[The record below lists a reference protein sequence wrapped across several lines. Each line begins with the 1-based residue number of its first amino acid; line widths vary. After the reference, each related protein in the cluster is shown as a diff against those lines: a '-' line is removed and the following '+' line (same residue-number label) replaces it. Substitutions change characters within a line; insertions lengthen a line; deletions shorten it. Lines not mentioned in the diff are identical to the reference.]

1 MEGFLGVGENCT
13 PEFAIKY
20 GDILPSFFSFLII
33 HIVERY
39 FSRKRKGGGEAA
51 FNLTGNVLAYCRG
64 NYIHYKPKNESK

>member
-1 MEGFLGVGENCT
+1 MKTSKQKFEGQVEGFLGVGENCT

-39 FSRKRKGGGEAA
+39 FSRKRKGGKGS
-51 FNLTGNVLAYCRG
+51 L
-64 NYIHYKPKNESK
+64 